1 MTRNFKLKVAAVLVA
16 LVVGTLAGCGGSALD
31 PEVAARARAVDGY
44 GAPVGSDGL
53 NPDDGSTTGP
63 DTPGGTSTDPGGTS
77 TDPANP
83 GGSGNNPQNPGGSG
97 NEPPPAAAPQVSCA
111 GFKNGPGITDSVV
124 KIGNASDIS
133 GPVPGLFTAARQAV
147 QAYVKYFNDSGARI
161 CGRKLE
167 LDLYDSRTD
176 NGGDQAAYVKGC
188 GADFAMVSS
197 MSAFDSGGAKTASDC
212 GIPDVRAI
220 ATTTERAACKT
231 CYAAQPAGPTAF
243 QKAVPN
249 FLKRHGVSKAGMLYI
264 SIGASA
270 TNGEAQAKHGQGMG
284 IDYVVKQPVDVA
296 AFNYGPYVQS
306 LKSKGAQSVQFIAS
320 SAQFARLA
328 QAMAQANYKPKVYL
342 LDPSAYNAEYTTAAG
357 AAAKGTTVFL
367 NFTPFEEAGRNPEMA
382 TYLRYLNQVSP
393 GAKPTFF
400 GLFAWSAAR
409 LFAQEATKLGGKLSR
424 TTLIDALKKVDNWT
438 SNGVHA
444 PQHVG
449 RKQIADCW
457 RFIQWSGSAW
467 VPVDGAKYH
476 CEGLHTF

>member
-1 MTRNFKLKVAAVLVA
+1 MAAGTLAA
-16 LVVGTLAGCGGSALD
+16 LVVSVLAACGGSAVD
-31 PEVAARARAVDGY
+31 PEVAGRARAVEGF
-44 GAPVGSDGL
+44 GAPAGG
-53 NPDDGSTTGP
+53 DGSVPSGDPTDGTAVPGDDTAGP
-63 DTPGGTSTDPGGTS
+63 GDTPADPSDPDNPSNPTTSGPGPGG
-77 TDPANP
+77 
-83 GGSGNNPQNPGGSG
+83 
-97 NEPPPAAAPQVSCA
+97 EPPPAAKPQVSCA
-111 GFKNGPGITDSVV
+111 GFKNGPGITDQVV

-147 QAYVKYFNDSGARI
+147 LAYVKYFNDSGATI

-167 LDLYDSRTD
+167 LHLYDSRTD

-188 GADFAMVSS
+188 EADFAMVAS

-231 CYAAQPAGPTAF
+231 CYAAQPAGPSAF
-243 QKAVPN
+243 QRAVPN
-249 FLKRHGVSKAGMLYI
+249 FLKRRGVTKAGMLYI

-270 TNGEAQAKHGQGMG
+270 TNGESQAKHGEAMG

-296 AFNYGPYVQS
+296 AFNYGPYVQQ
-306 LKSKGAQSVQFIAS
+306 LKSEGAQSVQFIAS

-328 QAMAQANYKPKVYL
+328 QAMQQANYKPKVYL
-342 LDPSAYNAEYTTAAG
+342 LDPSAYNSEYTTAAG

-367 NFTPFEEAGRNPEMA
+367 NFTPFEEAGNNAEMA

-409 LFAQEATKLGGKLSR
+409 LFVQEATKLGGKLNR
-424 TTLIDALKKVDNWT
+424 ATLIDAMKRVDNWT
-438 SNGVHA
+438 SNGLHA
-444 PQHVG
+444 GQHVG
-449 RKQIADCW
+449 AKKISDCW
-457 RFIQWSGSAW
+457 RFIQWNGSAW
-467 VPVDGAKYH
+467 IPVDGTKYR